1 MGETASVVGVLN
13 LDKPS
18 GLTSTAAL
26 ARLKRSSGERRVGHG
41 GTLDPQASGV
51 LPVFLGRATVLA
63 SCLSGAS
70 KEYVA
75 TVRFGFTSE
84 TDDADGALQP
94 GPAGAESFSAAD
106 VVAALARF
114 TGAIEQRPPA
124 FSAIKLNGR
133 RSYRIARS
141 LPRGESPVLAPRAVM
156 VHSAELRSFD
166 PGPSPAATI
175 HVHCGPGFYVR
186 ALARDLGEA
195 LGVGAYLQC
204 LVRTRVGPLLLEA
217 AVPLDAAV
225 ELGGDIAKQLLTPL
239 AVLGDFGLVDV
250 PDARIADL
258 RHGRAVPA
266 LGVPEGDAGARD
278 PGGRL
283 LAVGVVRAGL
293 FRPRRLVEL

>member
-1 MGETASVVGVLN
+1 VVGVLN
-13 LDKPS
+13 LDKPP

-41 GTLDPQASGV
+41 GTLDPRASGV

-70 KEYVA
+70 KEYDA
-75 TVRFGFTSE
+75 TIRFGFTSE

-94 GPAGAESFSAAD
+94 GPARAESLSAGD
-106 VVAALARF
+106 VANALKPF
-114 TGAIEQRPPA
+114 TGVIEQRPPA
-124 FSAIKLNGR
+124 FSAIKVSGR
-133 RSYRIARS
+133 RSYRVARS
-141 LPRGESPVLAPRAVM
+141 LPRGESLVLTPRAVIM
-156 VHSAELRSFD
+156 HSVELRSFD
-166 PGPSPAATI
+166 PGPWPAATI

-186 ALARDLGEA
+186 ALARDLGAA
-195 LGVGAYLQC
+195 LGVGGYLES

-217 AVPLDAAV
+217 AVPLDTAV
-225 ELGGDIAKQLLTPL
+225 ELGRDIAQQLLTPL
-239 AVLGDFGLVDV
+239 SILGDVGLVDI

-258 RHGRAVPA
+258 RQGRPVPA